1 MKFFQKRG
9 VAIAVLILAIIA
21 SGAWGL
27 HKAPT
32 VSTPEGGEKLD
43 PSLSTAAFTQYVRDD
58 ADVLS
63 NKTEEAIGLYNANWD
78 KMFGSIMAVVTTES
92 ANDIENAAYD
102 YAIEMQLAENDA
114 ILVIA
119 KQQQDYYLLA
129 SGNFYDLL
137 SGLSQSFVASCMADN
152 VQKGDYD
159 AAVCSLCAAL
169 HVELSQQYQQS
180 EAALDEAANGV
191 MFIMILVIFFVL
203 WIMLDGMRY
212 RRYRRRYMM
221 PGMGIPTVV
230 YRPIFWGRR
239 PPRGPRPPRS
249 GGPRPPQGGP
259 RPPRSGSFGGQSPPA
274 PAAETTLELGRFV
287 WRLWQHRP
295 RRRLWQR
302 QYRWFRQQP
311 RRWLRRK
318 PRRRLWRRP
327 RWRLWWRPRWRFWRR
342 PRWRFWRRPRWRLWR
357 SALKYFRVILQDKK
371 ARRFEPTCFFCLREL
386 TKKRRSKAF
395 FARDGARRPTRT
407 GTCYVVQAG
416 GF

>member
-9 VAIAVLILAIIA
+9 VAIVVLILAIVA
-21 SGAWGL
+21 SSAWGL
-27 HKAPT
+27 HKAPA

-58 ADVLS
+58 AGVLS
-63 NKTEEAIGLYNANWD
+63 DKTEEAVSLYNANWD

-129 SGNFYDLL
+129 SGDFYDLL
-137 SGLSQSFVASCMADN
+137 SGLSQSFVASCMESG

-159 AAVCSLCAAL
+159 AAVRSLCAAL

-191 MFIMILVIFFVL
+191 MFIMILIIFFVL

-221 PGMGIPTVV
+221 PGMGVPTVM
-230 YRPIFWGRR
+230 YHPIFWGRR
-239 PPRGPRPPRS
+239 PPRGPRPPCS
-249 GGPRPPQGGP
+249 GGPRPPQGGRGSSSGNR
-259 RPPRSGSFGGQSPPA
+259 RPPQQPRRPSGGSGNSFGGFGSSGRGGGFGSGNFGGFGGSSRGGGFGGGGSFGGFGGSR
-274 PAAETTLELGRFV
+274 G
-287 WRLWQHRP
+287 
-295 RRRLWQR
+295 
-302 QYRWFRQQP
+302 
-311 RRWLRRK
+311 
-318 PRRRLWRRP
+318 
-327 RWRLWWRPRWRFWRR
+327 
-342 PRWRFWRRPRWRLWR
+342 
-357 SALKYFRVILQDKK
+357 
-371 ARRFEPTCFFCLREL
+371 
-386 TKKRRSKAF
+386 
-395 FARDGARRPTRT
+395 
-407 GTCYVVQAG
+407 G
-416 GF
+416 GFGGGRSGGFGGGRGGGFGGRR

>member
-27 HKAPT
+27 HKAPA

-63 NKTEEAIGLYNANWD
+63 DKTEEAIGLYNANWD

-92 ANDIENAAYD
+92 ANDLDSIAWE
-102 YAIEMQLAENDA
+102 YANQMELAPDDA

-119 KQQQDYYLLA
+119 EQEGSYYLLP
-129 SGNFYDLL
+129 SGSFRSLL
-137 SGLSQSFVASCMADN
+137 ESLSQSFVASCMADG

-159 AAVCSLCAAL
+159 AAVRSLCAAL

-191 MFIMILVIFFVL
+191 MFIMILIIFFII

-239 PPRGPRPPRS
+239 PPRSPRPPRS

-259 RPPRSGSFGGQSPPA
+259 RPPYSGGSFGGNRRPPK
-274 PAAETTLELGRFV
+274 P
-287 WRLWQHRP
+287 P
-295 RRRLWQR
+295 RRPSSSGGS
-302 QYRWFRQQP
+302 F
-311 RRWLRRK
+311 
-318 PRRRLWRRP
+318 
-327 RWRLWWRPRWRFWRR
+327 
-342 PRWRFWRRPRWRLWR
+342 
-357 SALKYFRVILQDKK
+357 
-371 ARRFEPTCFFCLREL
+371 
-386 TKKRRSKAF
+386 
-395 FARDGARRPTRT
+395 
-407 GTCYVVQAG
+407 G
-416 GF
+416 GFSSTGRGGGFGSGSVGGFGSSRGGGFGGSRGGGFGGSRGGGFGGGRGGGFGGRR

>member
-27 HKAPT
+27 HKAPA

-58 ADVLS
+58 AGVLS
-63 NKTEEAIGLYNANWD
+63 DKTEEAIGLYNANWD

-102 YAIEMQLAENDA
+102 YADTMQLGSNDA

-119 KQQQDYYLLA
+119 KQQQDYYLVA
-129 SGNFYDLL
+129 SGDFYDLL

-152 VQKGDYD
+152 VQKGNYD
-159 AAVCSLCAAL
+159 AAVRSLCAAL
-169 HVELSQQYQQS
+169 HVELNQQYQQS

-191 MFIMILVIFFVL
+191 MFIMVLIIFFVL

-221 PGMGIPTVV
+221 PGMGVPTVM
-230 YRPIFWGRR
+230 YHPIFWGRR

-259 RPPRSGSFGGQSPPA
+259 RPPRSGGSSGGNRRPPQPPRRPSSSGGSFGGFGS
-274 PAAETTLELGRFV
+274 TGR
-287 WRLWQHRP
+287 
-295 RRRLWQR
+295 
-302 QYRWFRQQP
+302 
-311 RRWLRRK
+311 
-318 PRRRLWRRP
+318 
-327 RWRLWWRPRWRFWRR
+327 
-342 PRWRFWRRPRWRLWR
+342 
-357 SALKYFRVILQDKK
+357 
-371 ARRFEPTCFFCLREL
+371 
-386 TKKRRSKAF
+386 
-395 FARDGARRPTRT
+395 G
-407 GTCYVVQAG
+407 G
-416 GF
+416 GFGSGSVGGFGSSRGGGFGGSRGGGFGGGRGGGFGGRR

>member
-9 VAIAVLILAIIA
+9 VAIVVLILAIVA
-21 SGAWGL
+21 SSAWGL
-27 HKAPT
+27 HKAPA

-43 PSLSTAAFTQYVRDD
+43 PSLSTAAFTQYVRDE
-58 ADVLS
+58 ADILS
-63 NKTEEAIGLYNANWD
+63 DKTEEAVGLYNANWD

-129 SGNFYDLL
+129 SGDFYDLL
-137 SGLSQSFVASCMADN
+137 SGLSQSFVASCMADG

-159 AAVCSLCAAL
+159 AAVRSLCAAL

-191 MFIMILVIFFVL
+191 MFIMILIIFFVL

-221 PGMGIPTVV
+221 PGMGVPTVM
-230 YRPIFWGRR
+230 YHPIFWGRR

-249 GGPRPPQGGP
+249 GGPRPPQGGRGSSSGNR
-259 RPPRSGSFGGQSPPA
+259 RPPQQPRRPSGGSGNSFGGFGSSGRGGGFGSGNFGGFGGSSRGGGFGGGGSFGGFGGSR
-274 PAAETTLELGRFV
+274 G
-287 WRLWQHRP
+287 
-295 RRRLWQR
+295 
-302 QYRWFRQQP
+302 
-311 RRWLRRK
+311 
-318 PRRRLWRRP
+318 
-327 RWRLWWRPRWRFWRR
+327 
-342 PRWRFWRRPRWRLWR
+342 
-357 SALKYFRVILQDKK
+357 
-371 ARRFEPTCFFCLREL
+371 
-386 TKKRRSKAF
+386 
-395 FARDGARRPTRT
+395 
-407 GTCYVVQAG
+407 G
-416 GF
+416 GFGGGRSGGFGGGRGGGFGGRR

>member
-9 VAIAVLILAIIA
+9 VAIVVLILAIVA
-21 SGAWGL
+21 SSAWGL
-27 HKAPT
+27 HKAPA

-58 ADVLS
+58 AGVLS
-63 NKTEEAIGLYNANWD
+63 DKTEEAVGLYNANWD

-129 SGNFYDLL
+129 SGDFYDLL

-159 AAVCSLCAAL
+159 AAVRSLCAAL

-191 MFIMILVIFFVL
+191 MFIMILIIFFVL

-221 PGMGIPTVV
+221 PGMGVPTVM
-230 YRPIFWGRR
+230 YHPIFWGRR

-259 RPPRSGSFGGQSPPA
+259 DRRAAAAPPA
-274 PAAETTLELGRFV
+274 ATAARPSSRDGPRAVPVIPSADSAAAAAEAALAAETSVASAAAAAGAVSAEAAASAALAAAAAVASVEVAAADLAVAAEAASAEDAEKPKPLTQNEKHVCLAGVLFLTLI
-287 WRLWQHRP
+287 
-295 RRRLWQR
+295 
-302 QYRWFRQQP
+302 
-311 RRWLRRK
+311 
-318 PRRRLWRRP
+318 
-327 RWRLWWRPRWRFWRR
+327 
-342 PRWRFWRRPRWRLWR
+342 
-357 SALKYFRVILQDKK
+357 A
-371 ARRFEPTCFFCLREL
+371 A
-386 TKKRRSKAF
+386 
-395 FARDGARRPTRT
+395 
-407 GTCYVVQAG
+407 
-416 GF
+416 

>member
-9 VAIAVLILAIIA
+9 VAIVVLILAIVA
-21 SGAWGL
+21 SSAWGL
-27 HKAPT
+27 HKTPA

-58 ADVLS
+58 AGVLS
-63 NKTEEAIGLYNANWD
+63 DKTEEAIGLYNANWD

-129 SGNFYDLL
+129 SGDFYDLL

-159 AAVCSLCAAL
+159 AAVRSLCAAL

-191 MFIMILVIFFVL
+191 MFIMILIIFFII

-221 PGMGIPTVV
+221 PGMGVPTVV

-259 RPPRSGSFGGQSPPA
+259 RPPYSGGSSGGNRRPPQQPRRPSGGSGNSFGGFGSSGRGGGFSSGGSFGGFGGSSR
-274 PAAETTLELGRFV
+274 G
-287 WRLWQHRP
+287 
-295 RRRLWQR
+295 
-302 QYRWFRQQP
+302 
-311 RRWLRRK
+311 
-318 PRRRLWRRP
+318 
-327 RWRLWWRPRWRFWRR
+327 
-342 PRWRFWRRPRWRLWR
+342 
-357 SALKYFRVILQDKK
+357 
-371 ARRFEPTCFFCLREL
+371 
-386 TKKRRSKAF
+386 
-395 FARDGARRPTRT
+395 
-407 GTCYVVQAG
+407 G
-416 GF
+416 GFGGFGGGSRGGGFGGGRSGGFGGGGRGGGFGGRR

>member
-9 VAIAVLILAIIA
+9 VAIVVLILAIVA
-21 SGAWGL
+21 SSAWGL
-27 HKAPT
+27 HKAPA

-43 PSLSTAAFTQYVRDD
+43 PSLSAAAFTQYVRDD
-58 ADVLS
+58 AGVLS
-63 NKTEEAIGLYNANWD
+63 DKTEEAVGLYNANWD

-129 SGNFYDLL
+129 SGDFYDLL

-191 MFIMILVIFFVL
+191 MFIMILIIFFVL

-221 PGMGIPTVV
+221 PGMGVPTVM
-230 YRPIFWGRR
+230 YHPIFWGRR

-249 GGPRPPQGGP
+249 GGPRPPQGGSSGGNR
-259 RPPRSGSFGGQSPPA
+259 RPP
-274 PAAETTLELGRFV
+274 
-287 WRLWQHRP
+287 
-295 RRRLWQR
+295 
-302 QYRWFRQQP
+302 QQP
-311 RRWLRRK
+311 RR
-318 PRRRLWRRP
+318 PSGSSGSS
-327 RWRLWWRPRWRFWRR
+327 F
-342 PRWRFWRRPRWRLWR
+342 
-357 SALKYFRVILQDKK
+357 
-371 ARRFEPTCFFCLREL
+371 
-386 TKKRRSKAF
+386 
-395 FARDGARRPTRT
+395 
-407 GTCYVVQAG
+407 G
-416 GF
+416 GFGSSGRGGSFGSGNFGGFGGSSRGGGFGGGGSRGGGFGGGRSGGFGGGRGGGFGGRR

>member
-9 VAIAVLILAIIA
+9 VAIAVLILAIVA
-21 SGAWGL
+21 SSAWGL
-27 HKAPT
+27 HKAPA

-43 PSLSTAAFTQYVRDD
+43 PSLSAAAFTQYVRDD
-58 ADVLS
+58 AGVLS
-63 NKTEEAIGLYNANWD
+63 DKTEEAIGLYNANWD

-102 YAIEMQLAENDA
+102 YAIEMQLAENEA

-129 SGNFYDLL
+129 SGDFYDLL

-159 AAVCSLCAAL
+159 AAVRSLCAAL

-221 PGMGIPTVV
+221 PGMGVPTVM
-230 YRPIFWGRR
+230 YHPIFWGRR
-239 PPRGPRPPRS
+239 PPR
-249 GGPRPPQGGP
+249 GPRPPQGGP
-259 RPPRSGSFGGQSPPA
+259 RPPRSGSSSGGNRRPP
-274 PAAETTLELGRFV
+274 
-287 WRLWQHRP
+287 
-295 RRRLWQR
+295 
-302 QYRWFRQQP
+302 QQP
-311 RRWLRRK
+311 RR
-318 PRRRLWRRP
+318 PSGSSGSS
-327 RWRLWWRPRWRFWRR
+327 F
-342 PRWRFWRRPRWRLWR
+342 
-357 SALKYFRVILQDKK
+357 
-371 ARRFEPTCFFCLREL
+371 
-386 TKKRRSKAF
+386 
-395 FARDGARRPTRT
+395 
-407 GTCYVVQAG
+407 G
-416 GF
+416 GFGSSGRGGSFGSGNFGGFGGSSRGGGFGGGGSRGGGFGGGRSGGFGGGRGGGFGGRR

>member
-27 HKAPT
+27 HKAPA

-63 NKTEEAIGLYNANWD
+63 DKTEEAIGLYNANWD

-137 SGLSQSFVASCMADN
+137 SRLSQSFVASCMADN

-159 AAVCSLCAAL
+159 AAVRSLCAAL

-191 MFIMILVIFFVL
+191 MFIMILIIFFII

-221 PGMGIPTVV
+221 PGMGVPTVM
-230 YRPIFWGRR
+230 YHPIFWGRR
-239 PPRGPRPPRS
+239 PPR
-249 GGPRPPQGGP
+249 GPRPPQGGP
-259 RPPRSGSFGGQSPPA
+259 RPPRSGSSSGGNRRPP
-274 PAAETTLELGRFV
+274 
-287 WRLWQHRP
+287 
-295 RRRLWQR
+295 
-302 QYRWFRQQP
+302 QQP
-311 RRWLRRK
+311 RR
-318 PRRRLWRRP
+318 PSGSS
-327 RWRLWWRPRWRFWRR
+327 
-342 PRWRFWRRPRWRLWR
+342 R
-357 SALKYFRVILQDKK
+357 SSF
-371 ARRFEPTCFFCLREL
+371 
-386 TKKRRSKAF
+386 
-395 FARDGARRPTRT
+395 
-407 GTCYVVQAG
+407 G
-416 GF
+416 GFGSSGRGGSFGSGNFGGFGGSSRGGGFGGGGSRGGGFGGGRSGGFGGGRGGGFGGRR

>member
-1 MKFFQKRG
+1 
-9 VAIAVLILAIIA
+9 
-21 SGAWGL
+21 
-27 HKAPT
+27 
-32 VSTPEGGEKLD
+32 
-43 PSLSTAAFTQYVRDD
+43 
-58 ADVLS
+58 
-63 NKTEEAIGLYNANWD
+63 
-78 KMFGSIMAVVTTES
+78 MFGSIMAVVTTES

-129 SGNFYDLL
+129 SGDFYDLL

-191 MFIMILVIFFVL
+191 MFIMILIIFFVL

-221 PGMGIPTVV
+221 PGMGVPTVM
-230 YRPIFWGRR
+230 YHPIFWGRR

-259 RPPRSGSFGGQSPPA
+259 RPPRSGGSSGGNRRPP
-274 PAAETTLELGRFV
+274 
-287 WRLWQHRP
+287 
-295 RRRLWQR
+295 
-302 QYRWFRQQP
+302 QQP
-311 RRWLRRK
+311 RR
-318 PRRRLWRRP
+318 PSGSSGSS
-327 RWRLWWRPRWRFWRR
+327 F
-342 PRWRFWRRPRWRLWR
+342 
-357 SALKYFRVILQDKK
+357 
-371 ARRFEPTCFFCLREL
+371 
-386 TKKRRSKAF
+386 
-395 FARDGARRPTRT
+395 
-407 GTCYVVQAG
+407 G
-416 GF
+416 GFGSSGRGGSFGSGNFGGFGGSSRGGGFGGGGSRGGGFGGGRSGGFGGGRGGGFGGRR

>member
-9 VAIAVLILAIIA
+9 VAIVVLILAIVA
-21 SGAWGL
+21 SSAWGL
-27 HKAPT
+27 HKAPV

-63 NKTEEAIGLYNANWD
+63 DKTEEAIGLYNANWD

-137 SGLSQSFVASCMADN
+137 SRLSQSFVASCMADN

-159 AAVCSLCAAL
+159 AAVRSLCAAL

-191 MFIMILVIFFVL
+191 MFIMILIIFFII

-259 RPPRSGSFGGQSPPA
+259 RPPYSGGSSGGNRRPPQPPRRPSSSGGSFGGFGS
-274 PAAETTLELGRFV
+274 TGR
-287 WRLWQHRP
+287 
-295 RRRLWQR
+295 
-302 QYRWFRQQP
+302 
-311 RRWLRRK
+311 
-318 PRRRLWRRP
+318 
-327 RWRLWWRPRWRFWRR
+327 
-342 PRWRFWRRPRWRLWR
+342 
-357 SALKYFRVILQDKK
+357 
-371 ARRFEPTCFFCLREL
+371 
-386 TKKRRSKAF
+386 
-395 FARDGARRPTRT
+395 G
-407 GTCYVVQAG
+407 G
-416 GF
+416 GFGSGSVGGFGSSRGGGFGGSRGGGFGGGRGGGFGGSRGGGFGGGRGGGFGGRR

>member
-9 VAIAVLILAIIA
+9 VAIVVLILAIVA
-21 SGAWGL
+21 SSAWGL
-27 HKAPT
+27 HKAPA

-43 PSLSTAAFTQYVRDD
+43 PSLSTAAFTQYVRDE
-58 ADVLS
+58 ADILS
-63 NKTEEAIGLYNANWD
+63 DKTEEAVGLYNANWD

-129 SGNFYDLL
+129 SGDFYDLL

-152 VQKGDYD
+152 VQKDDYD

-191 MFIMILVIFFVL
+191 MFIMILIIFFVL

-221 PGMGIPTVV
+221 PGMGVPTVM
-230 YRPIFWGRR
+230 YHPIFWGRR
-239 PPRGPRPPRS
+239 PPRGPRPPCS
-249 GGPRPPQGGP
+249 GGPRPPQGGRGSSSGNR
-259 RPPRSGSFGGQSPPA
+259 RPP
-274 PAAETTLELGRFV
+274 
-287 WRLWQHRP
+287 
-295 RRRLWQR
+295 
-302 QYRWFRQQP
+302 QQP
-311 RRWLRRK
+311 RR
-318 PRRRLWRRP
+318 PSGSSGSS
-327 RWRLWWRPRWRFWRR
+327 F
-342 PRWRFWRRPRWRLWR
+342 
-357 SALKYFRVILQDKK
+357 
-371 ARRFEPTCFFCLREL
+371 
-386 TKKRRSKAF
+386 
-395 FARDGARRPTRT
+395 
-407 GTCYVVQAG
+407 G
-416 GF
+416 GFGSSGRGGSFGSGNFGGFGGSSRGGGFGGGGSRGGGFGGGRSGGFGGGRGGGFGGRR

>member
-9 VAIAVLILAIIA
+9 VAIAVLILAIVA
-21 SGAWGL
+21 SSAWGL
-27 HKAPT
+27 HKAPA

-43 PSLSTAAFTQYVRDD
+43 PSLSAAAFTQYVRDD
-58 ADVLS
+58 AGVLS
-63 NKTEEAIGLYNANWD
+63 DKTEEAIGLYNANWD

-129 SGNFYDLL
+129 SGDFYDLL

-191 MFIMILVIFFVL
+191 MFIMILIIFFVL

-221 PGMGIPTVV
+221 PGMGVPTVM
-230 YRPIFWGRR
+230 YHPIFWGPVLRAARVRPVRAAPVLHRAAPDRR
-239 PPRGPRPPRS
+239 AAAA
-249 GGPRPPQGGP
+249 
-259 RPPRSGSFGGQSPPA
+259 PPA
-274 PAAETTLELGRFV
+274 VIAARPSSRDGLPVPRVAALAGLAAAAAAAALAAETSADLAAAAVAADSAVAAAAAVASVEVAAADLAVAAEAASAEDAEKPKPLTQNEKHVCLAGVLFLTLI
-287 WRLWQHRP
+287 
-295 RRRLWQR
+295 
-302 QYRWFRQQP
+302 
-311 RRWLRRK
+311 
-318 PRRRLWRRP
+318 
-327 RWRLWWRPRWRFWRR
+327 
-342 PRWRFWRRPRWRLWR
+342 
-357 SALKYFRVILQDKK
+357 A
-371 ARRFEPTCFFCLREL
+371 A
-386 TKKRRSKAF
+386 
-395 FARDGARRPTRT
+395 
-407 GTCYVVQAG
+407 
-416 GF
+416 